1 MLPKFIYLFDLVG
14 TAAFAASG
22 AVAGVRK
29 KMDLYGV
36 IFLGVVTAVGGGTLR
51 DIVVGRIP
59 PFIFRDYNY
68 LIISILISLMTFYF
82 HRLIERRFKFLLIM
96 DALGLGIFTVIG
108 TSIGMEFNI
117 GMIGSV
123 FLGVMT
129 GTFGGMIRDVLQ
141 QEVPLVLQR
150 EIYASACI
158 VGGFFYILAHK
169 MGLSETFSVTLA
181 VIVVFSIRL
190 ISIFKN
196 WNLPKPKV

>member
-68 LIISILISLMTFYF
+68 LIISILVSLMTFYF

-108 TSIGMEFNI
+108 TSIGMEYNI

-181 VIVVFSIRL
+181 VLVVFSIRL

>member
-29 KMDLYGV
+29 KMDLYG
-36 IFLGVVTAVGGGTLR
+36 ITFLGVVTAVGGGTLR

-108 TSIGMEFNI
+108 TSIGMEYNI

>member
-68 LIISILISLMTFYF
+68 LIISILVSLMTFYF

-108 TSIGMEFNI
+108 TSIGMEYNI

-158 VGGFFYILAHK
+158 VGGFFYLLAHK

-181 VIVVFSIRL
+181 VLVVFSIRL